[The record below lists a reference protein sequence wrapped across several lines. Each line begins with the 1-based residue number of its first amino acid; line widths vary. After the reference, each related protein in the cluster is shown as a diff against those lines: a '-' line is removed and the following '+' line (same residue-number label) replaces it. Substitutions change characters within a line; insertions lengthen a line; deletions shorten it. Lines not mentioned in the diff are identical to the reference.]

1 MKKIILSIIALLTA
15 FGMGLIS
22 GCGYEG
28 RYRYPCQDPVNWEK
42 DECKPPICEASGTCP
57 VDIYGSLPN
66 G

>member
-1 MKKIILSIIALLTA
+1 MKKIILSLIALFA
-15 FGMGLIS
+15 VFGMGLIS

-57 VDIYGSLPN
+57 INIYGSLPN

>member
-1 MKKIILSIIALLTA
+1 MKKIILSLIALLTA

-22 GCGYEG
+22 GCSNLE
-28 RYRYPCQDPVNWEK
+28 RYRYACQDPVNWEK

-57 VDIYGSLPN
+57 IDIYGSLPN